1 MRDGEEPAAEP
12 VIELGG
18 YDPDKVRHHGA
29 PARRGVTW
37 AVAVV
42 ALLVGGLGGYLVGVQ
57 RSAAAPPAA
66 AHSEGASAAPAP
78 VTATGGMCFHQNG
91 TTLVLGVE
99 LSNSSGAG
107 VTLNRIDVLLPL
119 DGLKAVSSAWGNCDT
134 ATAAD
139 GNTPFSLDVGATTWI
154 RETFEVLMPC
164 PAALPVKFTVAYSQ
178 PGHQGAA
185 YVGGFNDLGGI
196 QYTGCASES
205 PSPAPPPSP
214 SPS

>member
-1 MRDGEEPAAEP
+1 MRDGEEPAAHP
-12 VIELGG
+12 AIDLDG

-29 PARRGVTW
+29 PARGGLTW
-37 AVAVV
+37 IIAVV
-42 ALLVGGLGGYLVGVQ
+42 ALLVGGLGGYLVGVH
-57 RSAAAPPAA
+57 RAAAAPPV
-66 AHSEGASAAPAP
+66 HTEVPTVAPAP

-91 TTLVLGVE
+91 TTLELGVE
-99 LSNSSGAG
+99 LSNSSGAS

-119 DGLKAVSSAWGNCDT
+119 DGLKSVSSAWGNCDA

-139 GNTPFSLDVGATTWI
+139 GATPFSLDVGATTWV
-154 RETFEVLMPC
+154 RATFEVLMPC

-185 YVGGFNDLGGI
+185 YVGGFNDLGSI
-196 QYTGCASES
+196 QYSGCASES
-205 PSPAPPPSP
+205 APPSP